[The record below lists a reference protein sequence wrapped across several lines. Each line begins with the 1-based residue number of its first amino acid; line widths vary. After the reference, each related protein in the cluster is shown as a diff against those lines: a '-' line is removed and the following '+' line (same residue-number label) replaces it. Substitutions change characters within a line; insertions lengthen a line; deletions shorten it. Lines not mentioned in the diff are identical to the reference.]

1 MPKNTQKSQTAAEP
15 EVKRSEPNKQKPKK
29 GKAQTAEREVVYP
42 TLKAVI
48 AATGHAGP
56 ITRKHAED
64 LLGWEVIGEGAGR
77 DAVPMLTD
85 IEGNKIRCLNNTM
98 NRPYDINDALRYGQ
112 EVLNRRFAPKGPNGE
127 TIIISRTGEVLS
139 GQRRLTGLVLA
150 CQIWAGKDK
159 GHWLQLW
166 PTEPVIESF
175 IVFGVDD
182 SQETIRTIDNV
193 RTRTLADTL
202 YTSGLFGKVTAGDL
216 KAMSRI
222 ADYACR
228 LLWHRTGADKDAFSP
243 KMTHSEALEFIGRH
257 PRILRAVKHIW
268 EEDKKGLIR
277 YYLTP
282 GYAAALLFMMGCSA
296 SGEDEEERNGR
307 GQIIDYADAE
317 PAPHEGVLDWSR
329 WDPAIDFWVQL
340 ASKSDS
346 TKAVRMSRRPIPG
359 DVKDRTGYVFAESEG
374 GNVHDRMAVLCKAW
388 RLFVAGEKLTEVAIR
403 CDYEVTR
410 LDDGS
415 VGSAALVET
424 PTVGGIDLG
433 NPKDGEEKDEADGN
447 GHVEYTEEKVN
458 GRKPNKGAGAVDKET
473 PEQERAR
480 REKVDAE
487 AAAERERKKKEL
499 LDNRRKR
506 AGGKGEEANGAPPKP
521 RAKDEVKGPTPK
533 GDGDKT
539 LADELKE
546 LHDQHPGFLIVF
558 RSQIGFSMWGLD
570 AKDAAKILGLK
581 TTLRQGDVTDRLQF
595 KEEDDLRKLLDAGKR
610 VAIVEQRGKERVV
623 NEVALAPDT
632 EEPAAQPDAGSVEE
646 PTPKIPPKPKA
657 KGKPKAAAK

>member
-1 MPKNTQKSQTAAEP
+1 MPKNTQKQTAEP
-15 EVKRSEPNKQKPKK
+15 KKQKPKK
-29 GKAQTAEREVVYP
+29 GKAQAAEREVIYP
-42 TLKAVI
+42 MLKAVI
-48 AATGHAGP
+48 AAEGYAGP
-56 ITRKHAED
+56 ITQQHAKD

-85 IEGNKIRCLNNTM
+85 IEGNKVRCLNNTM

-139 GQRRLTGLVLA
+139 GQRRLTGLILA
-150 CQIWAGKDK
+150 CQIWAGKNK
-159 GHWLQLW
+159 GHWQAIW
-166 PTEPVIESF
+166 PEEPVIESF

-202 YTSGLFGKVTAGDL
+202 YTSGLFGKVTANDL

-243 KMTHSEALEFIGRH
+243 KMTHSEALEFIARH
-257 PRILRAVKHIW
+257 PHILRAVKHIW

-296 SGEDEEERNGR
+296 SGEGEEERSGR

-329 WDPAIDFWVQL
+329 WDQAIDFWVQL

-346 TKAVRMSRRPIPG
+346 TKAVRMSRRPVPG
-359 DVKDRTGYVFAESEG
+359 DVKDRTGYIFAESEG
-374 GNVHDRMAVLCKAW
+374 GNVHDRMAVLAKAW
-388 RLFVAGEKLTEVAIR
+388 HLFVAGEKLTEAAIR

-415 VGSAALVET
+415 VGSASLAET

-433 NPKDGEEKDEADGN
+433 NPKEQEDEKDLADSN
-447 GHVEYTEEKVN
+447 GHVEDSEEKVN
-458 GRKPNKGAGAVDKET
+458 GRKPPKGKPVPEKET
-473 PEQERAR
+473 PEQERVR
-480 REKVDAE
+480 REKIEAE
-487 AAAERERKKKEL
+487 TQAERDRKKQAL
-499 LDNRRKR
+499 LDNRRK
-506 AGGKGEEANGAPPKP
+506 KQEANGTPTPADP
-521 RAKDEVKGPTPK
+521 AKDGKPNPMMEEL
-533 GDGDKT
+533 KT
-539 LADELKE
+539 LRIE
-546 LHDQHPGFLIVF
+546 HPDHLILF
-558 RSQIGFSMWGLD
+558 RSNTGNGYMAWGSD
-570 AKDAAKILGLK
+570 AVQAAKILHLK
-581 TTLRQGDVTDRLQF
+581 TSLKPGDTTDRLSFQ
-595 KEEDDLRKLLDAGKR
+595 DDDFVRQLLEAGKK
-610 VAIVEQRGKERVV
+610 VAVVEKRGQQTVV
-623 NEVALAPDT
+623 NEVALADEAATGTDETAAKPDDET
-632 EEPAAQPDAGSVEE
+632 AVEE
-646 PTPKIPPKPKA
+646 PKVKTPPKPKA
-657 KGKPKAAAK
+657 KPKAKAAAK